1 MQSTE
6 IKKIPSLCLLGA
18 IAGDVIGSAYEF
30 HPTKTTRFELFTAR
44 SEATDD
50 SILTLA
56 VADAILNK
64 RSYRDCIQEYARAY
78 PDRGY
83 GGFFGQWIHLDDPR
97 PYNSY
102 GNGSAMR
109 VSPVGWAFNSLDQV
123 LREAEASAAVT
134 HNHPEG
140 IKGRR
145 LWRWRSSWLAAG
157 LARQT
162 SAVKPSSVLATIY
175 PLTLDEIRP
184 AYQFDETCQ
193 KTVPP
198 ALIAFLESLDFE
210 DAIRKAVSLGGDA
223 DTLAAITGSIAEA
236 FYGGVPEGIIQQVKL
251 RLPQELWRLVERF
264 NRKVSR
270 RHQPDMYEL

>member
-6 IKKIPSLCLLGA
+6 NKKIPSLCLLGA

-30 HPTKTTRFELFTAR
+30 HPTRTTRFELFTVG
-44 SEATDD
+44 SQATDD

-56 VADAILNK
+56 VADAILNQ

-123 LREAEASAAVT
+123 LREAEASATVT

-140 IKGRR
+140 IKG
-145 LWRWRSSWLAAG
+145 AQAVAVAIF
-157 LARQT
+157 LARCGAGKADIRRETVQRFGYDL
-162 SAVKPSSVLATIY
+162 SP
-175 PLTLDEIRP
+175 TLDEIRP
-184 AYQFDETCQ
+184 AFQFDETCQ

-198 ALIAFLESLDFE
+198 ALLAFLESLDFE

-236 FYGGVPEGIIQQVKL
+236 FYGGVPEGILQQVKP
-251 RLPQELWRLVERF
+251 RLPEELWSLIERF
-264 NRKVSR
+264 NQKYPILSG
-270 RHQPDMYEL
+270 